1 VNHTHAAVEATGLCR
16 RYGRSWALIDVDL
29 HVPAGTSLLVAGRN
43 GSGKSTLF
51 RVLAGA
57 LKPDRGSYRIC
68 GFDGIAN
75 RQEAR
80 ASIGLLG
87 HHSNTWDALTALQ
100 NLQVV
105 ARFMGKKAGRRD
117 LMPLLEEVGLAER
130 ADSPITSFSAGMRK
144 RIAFARLLLQEP
156 KVVLLDEPYGQ
167 LDPPGFAFVDA
178 LVPRLTRNGSTVL
191 MASHMLEK
199 GAELCDLG
207 LALERGRVIY
217 RGPASGLPAAF
228 AAHHAP
234 AQQRKLE
241 AVR

>member
-1 VNHTHAAVEATGLCR
+1 MNESHPAVEALGLCR

-29 HVPAGTSLLVAGRN
+29 AVPRGRSLLVAGRN

-57 LKPDRGSYRIC
+57 LKPDRGTYRIC
-68 GFDGIAN
+68 GHDGIAA

-80 ASIGLLG
+80 AAVGLLG
-87 HHSNTWDALTALQ
+87 HYSNTWDALSALQ
-100 NLQVV
+100 NLQVT
-105 ARFMGKKAGRRD
+105 ARFAGKPAGRRD

-130 ADSPITSFSAGMRK
+130 AGSPITSFSAGMRK
-144 RIAFARLLLQEP
+144 RIAFARVLLQAP
-156 KVVLLDEPYGQ
+156 RVVLLDEPYGQ

-178 LVPRLTRNGSTVL
+178 LVPRLTAQGCTVL

-199 GAELCDLG
+199 GAELCDEG
-207 LALERGRVIY
+207 LALERGRVIF
-217 RGPASGLPAAF
+217 RGAARDLPAAF

-234 AQQRKLE
+234 
-241 AVR
+241 VRRVGVAG

>member
-1 VNHTHAAVEATGLCR
+1 MKDNHPAVEAEGLCR
-16 RYGRSWALIDVDL
+16 RYGRSWALIDIDL
-29 HVPAGTSLLVAGRN
+29 KVPRGTALLVAGRN

-57 LKPDRGSYRIC
+57 LKPDRGSYRMN
-68 GFDGIAN
+68 GHDGIQA

-80 ASIGLLG
+80 AQVGLLG
-87 HHSNTWDALTALQ
+87 HYSNTWDALSALQ
-100 NLQVV
+100 NLQVT
-105 ARFMGKKAGRRD
+105 ARFAGRPAGRRD

-144 RIAFARLLLQEP
+144 RIAFARVLLQEP
-156 KVVLLDEPYGQ
+156 SVILLDEPYGQ

-178 LVPRLTRNGSTVL
+178 LIPRLTARGTTVL
-191 MASHMLEK
+191 MASHHLEK
-199 GAELCDLG
+199 GAELCDMG
-207 LALERGRVIY
+207 IALERGRVIF
-217 RGPASGLPAAF
+217 SGRAKDLPAAF

-234 AQQRKLE
+234 ARKLE